1 MEKIIN
7 EYLDKPLEVCTVLKE
22 ICNGATYFYLVGPY
36 FVYTND
42 YNFPQIRPHKFIF
55 DDHISIAS
63 EDEKKLFIEMLK
75 KNHLIVNENYE
86 VKREFEIYNLTAKV
100 KVKSNISKEEL
111 INKLNE
117 ICSSISEFD
126 VKFIDF

>member
-1 MEKIIN
+1 MEKMIN
-7 EYLDKPLEVCTVLKE
+7 EYLDKPLEVGTVLKE
-22 ICNGATYFYLVGPY
+22 TYDDSTSFYLVGPY

-42 YNFPQIRPHKFIF
+42 YHFPQIRPHKFIF

-75 KNHLIVNENYE
+75 KNHLIVDENYE

-100 KVKSNISKEEL
+100 TVKSNISKEEL
-111 INKLNE
+111 IKKLNE
-117 ICSSISEFD
+117 IYSTSEFEI
-126 VKFIDF
+126 KFIDF

>member
-7 EYLDKPLEVCTVLKE
+7 EYLDKPLEVGTVLKE
-22 ICNGATYFYLVGPY
+22 TYNDSTSFYLVGPY

-42 YNFPQIRPHKFIF
+42 YYFPQIRPHKFIF

-63 EDEKKLFIEMLK
+63 EDEKKSFIETLK

-86 VKREFEIYNLTAKV
+86 IKREFEIYNLTAKV

-111 INKLNE
+111 IKKLNE
-117 ICSSISEFD
+117 IYSTSEFEI
-126 VKFIDF
+126 KFIDF

>member
-1 MEKIIN
+1 MKKMIN
-7 EYLDKPLEVCTVLKE
+7 EYLNKPLEVGTVLKE
-22 ICNGATYFYLVGPY
+22 TYDDSTSFYLVGPY

-42 YNFPQIRPHKFIF
+42 YNYPQIRPHKFIF

-75 KNHLIVNENYE
+75 KNHLIVDENYE

-100 KVKSNISKEEL
+100 TVKSNISKEEL
-111 INKLNE
+111 IKKLNK
-117 ICSSISEFD
+117 IYSSNEFD
-126 VKFIDF
+126 IEFIDF

>member
-7 EYLDKPLEVCTVLKE
+7 EYLDKPLEVGTVLKE
-22 ICNGATYFYLVGPY
+22 TCNGATYFYLVGPY

-42 YNFPQIRPHKFIF
+42 YNFPQIRPHKFVF

-75 KNHLIVNENYE
+75 KNHLIVDENYE
-86 VKREFEIYNLTAKV
+86 LKREFEIYNLTAKV

-111 INKLNE
+111 IKKLNE
-117 ICSSISEFD
+117 IYSSISEFD
-126 VKFIDF
+126 IKFIDF